1 MIQDA
6 KSANFNSGN
15 SNTANSTTANSH
27 TAQITEG
34 GAAHGFIA
42 PPLSASIFQQE
53 AARLAPGT
61 LRKEARE
68 REAALAREKSRTVLL
83 EKLQAFGPLPEH
95 IDLALEAVI
104 WEISDKAPRSEYLAE
119 LLLVHLAEEKVVFAQ
134 VLGILLKDA
143 GIKVGYWRGEVTL
156 SRFCQESQLALE
168 VKITSTSRVVM
179 KSEFTDLAHKSA
191 DGNCCSVVDNL
202 TFLNLCV
209 HVWQVFGA

>member
-6 KSANFNSGN
+6 KSAGF
-15 SNTANSTTANSH
+15 NSTT
-27 TAQITEG
+27 ITES
-34 GAAHGFIA
+34 GAAQGFVA
-42 PPLSASIFQQE
+42 PPMAASIFQQE
-53 AARLAPGT
+53 TARLAPDT

-68 REAALAREKSRTVLL
+68 REAAQAREKARTVLL

-104 WEISDKAPRSEYLAE
+104 WEMTDKAPRAEYLAE
-119 LLLVHLAEEKVVFAQ
+119 LLLLFLAEEKVVFAQ
-134 VLGILLKDA
+134 VLGLLLKDA

-156 SRFCQESQLALE
+156 SRYCQESRLALE

-191 DGNCCSVVDNL
+191 DGSCCSVVDNL